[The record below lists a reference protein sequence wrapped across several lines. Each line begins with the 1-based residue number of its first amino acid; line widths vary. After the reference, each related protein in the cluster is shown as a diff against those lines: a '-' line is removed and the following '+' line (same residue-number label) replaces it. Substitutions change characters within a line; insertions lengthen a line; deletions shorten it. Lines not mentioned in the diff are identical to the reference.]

1 MMCLQ
6 AIRKV
11 DQKVKADDIHLRHA
25 VDHILR
31 RFPSVS
37 EVTSRDTFRSVSIP
51 RQLTEQYLV
60 DLNQRMIKAAR
71 MRDRKLAYVASLE
84 NHESCSYR

>member
-1 MMCLQ
+1 M
-6 AIRKV
+6 
-11 DQKVKADDIHLRHA
+11 KADDIHLRHA

-71 MRDRKLAYVASLE
+71 MRDRKLAYVTSFQLPEIMILLLNYHILA
-84 NHESCSYR
+84 CGII